1 MAKSKFSAKKP
12 RKRRGAPKART
23 GGGKTS
29 NAWRAYVGGGRGHTV
44 SNAPL
49 PD

>member
-1 MAKSKFSAKKP
+1 VAKSKFSARKTTKP
-12 RKRRGAPKART
+12 KRKRT
-23 GGGKTS
+23 GKKTGTKS
-29 NAWRAYVGGGRGHTV
+29 NAWRAYVAGGRV

>member
-1 MAKSKFSAKKP
+1 MAKSKFSGKKP
-12 RKRRGAPKART
+12 RKRKRTPKPRT
-23 GGGKTS
+23 GGQRS
-29 NAWRAYVGGGRGHTV
+29 NAWRQYVGGGGGYRV